1 MSLVSERIVCGHQT
15 ETDGCHIQPRL
26 GVALKDSDERK
37 YSQWAEL
44 GAVLWLS
51 LSTEGETGCRMD
63 LHKLDSP
70 VVKALGRKIQEN

>member
-15 ETDGCHIQPRL
+15 EMDSCHIQPRL

-44 GAVLWLS
+44 
-51 LSTEGETGCRMD
+51 
-63 LHKLDSP
+63 
-70 VVKALGRKIQEN
+70 